1 MIRIIL
7 IICILPLYCQAQ
19 QKVEPSTVYSGGR
32 SDDNSKGVVCNIG
45 DPFILRSHWK
55 SYLYG
60 TDDGRA
66 NKGFLVY
73 ESKDLVNWSG
83 PLGAGEGGRELISKD
98 SWGSTSFWG
107 AEVYERKGRFY
118 MYYTVAHYLVIAT
131 SDSPLGPFKQEKK
144 APIRQQKE
152 IDPHLF
158 VNDDGRTYMF
168 YVSFENKS
176 NDIYVV
182 EMEDEWLKPKE
193 ETKTRCIWFTEPW
206 ENADPKYSKW
216 PVTEGSTVLK
226 YKGVYY
232 LFYTANHFLS
242 QKYAVGYAT
251 ASSPFGPWEKYEG
264 NPILSETGKIKGT
277 GHCSFVRAPN
287 NELIIVYH
295 THKDDKTSNPRK
307 MAIDRARFVKNPD
320 HSKPYIFEV
329 KITDSKQFVPWLAL
343 DEK

>member
-1 MIRIIL
+1 MVRIVITIFL
-7 IICILPLYCQAQ
+7 LPLFCQAQ
-19 QKVEPSTVYSGGR
+19 QKGETSNVLNGELSY
-32 SDDNSKGVVCNIG
+32 DNSKGVVRNIG
-45 DPFILRSHWK
+45 DPFIMRSHGK
-55 SYLYG
+55 YYLYG

-83 PLGAGEGGRELISKD
+83 PVGAGEGGRALISKD
-98 SWGSTSFWG
+98 SWGSSSFWG
-107 AEVYERKGRFY
+107 AEVYERNGRFY
-118 MYYTVAHYLVIAT
+118 MYYTVAHHLAIAT
-131 SDSPLGPFKQEKK
+131 SDSPLGPFKQENK
-144 APIRQQKE
+144 APIREQKE

-158 VNDDGRTYMF
+158 VDDNGRAYMY
-168 YVSFENKS
+168 YVSFQNKS

-182 EMEDEWLKPKE
+182 QMEDDWLTPKE

-216 PVTEGSTVLK
+216 PVTEGSAVLK
-226 YKGVYY
+226 HKGIYY

-264 NPILSETGKIKGT
+264 NPILSETDRIKGT
-277 GHCSFVRAPN
+277 GHCSFVRAPD
-287 NELIIVYH
+287 NEWIIVYH

-307 MAIDRARFVKNPD
+307 MAIDRGRFVENPD
-320 HSKPYIFEV
+320 HSKPDIFKV
-329 KITDSKQFVPWLAL
+329 KITDSEQTVPWRAL